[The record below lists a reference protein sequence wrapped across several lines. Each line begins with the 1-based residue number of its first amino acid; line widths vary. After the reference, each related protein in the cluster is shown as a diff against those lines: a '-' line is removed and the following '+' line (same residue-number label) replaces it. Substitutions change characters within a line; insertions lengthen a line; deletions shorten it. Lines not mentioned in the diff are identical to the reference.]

1 MRNIENFLKK
11 PFSTPLTCVNRI
23 GYEAGHEH
31 RMTLNLMRIPRLL
44 TGICGLAVA
53 SITGLSHAQQTVT
66 DQYGTEILVDVL
78 PPTVQSQVQQTR
90 SVLDTGG
97 GEGPLKVD
105 QLGRFHI
112 DNATGKSMS
121 GGGSDGEYLVNQL
134 LGVVLLPRPG
144 DVRPDGWPGVEGIW
158 HDFEDFPRPVGLV
171 LQSYMGRPVSLGS
184 LDQMVKDVIV
194 AYREGDCP
202 VVDVLIPEQDITS
215 GVVQLVVIESELAR
229 IRVEGVDADTEE
241 FIRSQMRLKKG
252 EVIRASE
259 VLRDLSWVNR
269 SPYRKVD
276 MVYAPGYEFGTTD
289 VILKSYQTRSNWFYT
304 GYEDSGTDYLG
315 EDRFIVGFNFGDLF
329 GPNRSLSY
337 QYTSDFDMEHV
348 RANSLVY
355 TQALPWRH
363 WLTVLASYVDID
375 SDPIPVGGGNTLDSD
390 GDNIQLSGRYGIP
403 LGGTANRQREMDF
416 GFDWK
421 SNGNNLEFVDFANL
435 NNLQLFGSR
444 VEIFQFSI
452 GYQETIQHSR
462 GVSQFDIRGVFS
474 PGDFNNH
481 NSDAAFASSR
491 AGSSSDYF
499 YAVAGFEHQQRLR
512 EDWSARFKVQAQDA
526 NGNLQASEQLG
537 AGGYDTVRG
546 FDQRVARGD
555 HGAWGTFELYT
566 PELSL
571 GRIGEWENE
580 TDSLRFLGFFDA
592 ANLGNE
598 DLLPGEPSSFQLGS
612 VGVGLRWNYSDWFKF
627 RLDYGYPVF
636 TENVIADES
645 GRFHIGATA
654 TF

>member
-1 MRNIENFLKK
+1 
-11 PFSTPLTCVNRI
+11 
-23 GYEAGHEH
+23 
-31 RMTLNLMRIPRLL
+31 MRIQRLL
-44 TGICGLAVA
+44 TGICALSVA
-53 SITGLSHAQQTVT
+53 SITGLTHAQQTVT

-90 SVLDTGG
+90 SVLDAGG

-112 DNATGKSMS
+112 DNS
-121 GGGSDGEYLVNQL
+121 GGNGAGGSTGEGEYLVNQL

-158 HDFEDFPRPVGLV
+158 HDFEDFPSSVGLV
-171 LQSYMGRPVSLGS
+171 LQSYMGRPVSLAS

-194 AYREGDCP
+194 AYREGDRP
-202 VVDVLIPEQDITS
+202 VVDVLIPKQDITS
-215 GVVQLVVIESELAR
+215 GVVQLVVIESQLAR

-241 FIRSQMRLKKG
+241 LIRSKMRVKKG

-269 SPYRKVD
+269 SPYRKID
-276 MVYAPGYEFGTTD
+276 MVYAPGYEFGATD
-289 VILKSYQTRSNWFYT
+289 VILQSYQTRANWFYT
-304 GYEDSGTDYLG
+304 GYEDSGTDFLG
-315 EDRFIVGFNFGDLF
+315 KDRFIVGFNFGDLF
-329 GPNRSLSY
+329 GPNRTLSY
-337 QYTSDFDMEHV
+337 QYTSDFDQEHV
-348 RANSLVY
+348 RANSFVY
-355 TQALPWRH
+355 THALPWRH
-363 WLTVLASYVDID
+363 WMTVLASYVDVE
-375 SDPIPVGGGNTLDSD
+375 SDPFNGASFS
-390 GDNIQLSGRYGIP
+390 GDNIQLSGRYSIP
-403 LGGTANRQREMDF
+403 LDGTTSRQREMDF

-421 SNGNNLEFVDFANL
+421 SNGNNLEFGGLHQSGRAP
-435 NNLQLFGSR
+435 R
-444 VEIFQFSI
+444 VEIFQFSV

-462 GVSQFDIRGVFS
+462 GVSQFEIRGVFS
-474 PGDFNNH
+474 PGGFNNH
-481 NSDAAFASSR
+481 NSDAVFASS
-491 AGSSSDYF
+491 GSGSSDYF
-499 YAVAGFEHQQRLR
+499 YAIAGFEHQQRLHK
-512 EDWSARFKVQAQDA
+512 DWSMRFKVEAQDA
-526 NGNLQASEQLG
+526 NGKLEPSEQIG

-566 PELSL
+566 PELSI
-571 GRIGEWENE
+571 GRIQDWENE

-592 ANLGNE
+592 AVLGNE
-598 DLLPGEPSSFQLGS
+598 DLGPGDSSSFQMGS
-612 VGVGLRWNYSDWFKF
+612 VGVGLRWSYSDWFKF

>member
-1 MRNIENFLKK
+1 
-11 PFSTPLTCVNRI
+11 
-23 GYEAGHEH
+23 
-31 RMTLNLMRIPRLL
+31 MRIPRLL
-44 TGICGLAVA
+44 TGISALAVV
-53 SITGLSHAQQTVT
+53 SLSGVSFAQQTVT
-66 DQYGTEILVDVL
+66 DQYGTEILIDVL
-78 PPTVQSQVQQTR
+78 PPTVQNKVYETQ

-105 QLGRFHI
+105 KLGRFYMG
-112 DNATGKSMS
+112 NGTGKGGVS
-121 GGGSDGEYLVNQL
+121 GGPSDEEYLVNQL

-158 HDFEDFPRPVGLV
+158 HDFQDFPRAVGLV
-171 LQSYMGRPVSLGS
+171 LQSYIGKPVSLGS

-194 AYREGDCP
+194 AYREGDRP

-241 FIRSQMRLKKG
+241 YIRSQMRVKKG
-252 EVIRASE
+252 EVIRASD
-259 VLRDLSWVNR
+259 VLRDLSWINR
-269 SPYRKVD
+269 SPYRKID

-289 VILKSYQTRSNWFYT
+289 VILKSYQTRANWFYT

-315 EDRFIVGFNFGDLF
+315 QDRIIFGFNMGDVF
-329 GPNRSLSY
+329 GPNKSLSY
-337 QYTSDFDMEHV
+337 QYTGDLDFEHV

-363 WLTVLASYVDID
+363 WMTVLASYVSID
-375 SDPIPVGGGNTLDSD
+375 SDLIPIAPGQNIDSN
-390 GDNIQLSGRYGIP
+390 GDNVQLSGRYGIP
-403 LGGTANRQREMDF
+403 LDGTSNRQREMDF

-421 SNGNNLEFVDFANL
+421 SNGNDLEFIDFANS
-435 NNLQLFGSR
+435 NFQISNAR
-444 VEIFQFSI
+444 VEIFQFSL
-452 GYQETIQHSR
+452 GYQETIQHAK

-474 PGDFNNH
+474 PGDFNNQ
-481 NSDAAFASSR
+481 NSDAVFNSSR

-499 YAVAGFEHQQRLR
+499 YAIASFEHQHRLR
-512 EDWSARFKVQAQDA
+512 DDWSARFKVQAQES

-566 PELSL
+566 PEISL
-571 GRIGEWENE
+571 ARIGDWENE

-598 DLLPGEPSSFQLGS
+598 DLLPGEPSSYQIGS

>member
-1 MRNIENFLKK
+1 
-11 PFSTPLTCVNRI
+11 
-23 GYEAGHEH
+23 
-31 RMTLNLMRIPRLL
+31 MRIPRLL
-44 TGICGLAVA
+44 TGICALSVA
-53 SITGLSHAQQTVT
+53 SITGLTHAQQTVT

-112 DNATGKSMS
+112 DNS
-121 GGGSDGEYLVNQL
+121 GGKGAGGSSGDGEYLVNQL

-158 HDFEDFPRPVGLV
+158 HDFEDFPSSVGLV
-171 LQSYMGRPVSLGS
+171 LQSYMGRPVSLAS

-194 AYREGDCP
+194 AYREGDRP

-215 GVVQLVVIESELAR
+215 GVVQLVVIESQLAR

-241 FIRSQMRLKKG
+241 FIRSQMRVKKG
-252 EVIRASE
+252 EVIRSSE

-269 SPYRKVD
+269 SPYRKID

-289 VILKSYQTRSNWFYT
+289 VILKSYQTRANWFYT
-304 GYEDSGTDYLG
+304 GYEDSGTDFLG

-329 GPNRSLSY
+329 GPNRTLSY
-337 QYTSDFDMEHV
+337 QYTSDFDQEHV

-355 TQALPWRH
+355 THALPWRH
-363 WLTVLASYVDID
+363 WMTVLASYVDID
-375 SDPIPVGGGNTLDSD
+375 SDPIPIGGGNTLDSS
-390 GDNIQLSGRYGIP
+390 GDNIQLSGRYSIP
-403 LGGTANRQREMDF
+403 LDGTTSRQREMDF

-421 SNGNNLEFVDFANL
+421 SNGSNLEFGGLPA
-435 NNLQLFGSR
+435 GASR
-444 VEIFQFSI
+444 VEIFQFSV

-462 GVSQFDIRGVFS
+462 GVSQFEIRGVFS
-474 PGDFNNH
+474 PGGFNNH
-481 NSDAAFASSR
+481 NSDAVFASSR
-491 AGSSSDYF
+491 SGSSSDYF
-499 YAVAGFEHQQRLR
+499 YAIAGFEHQQRLHK
-512 EDWSARFKVQAQDA
+512 DWSMRFKVEAQDA

-566 PELSL
+566 PELSI
-571 GRIGEWENE
+571 GRIQDWENE

-592 ANLGNE
+592 ATLGNE
-598 DLLPGEPSSFQLGS
+598 DLLPGEASSFQMGS
-612 VGVGLRWNYSDWFKF
+612 VGVGLRWSYSDWFKF

>member
-1 MRNIENFLKK
+1 MAA
-11 PFSTPLTCVNRI
+11 S
-23 GYEAGHEH
+23 
-31 RMTLNLMRIPRLL
+31 
-44 TGICGLAVA
+44 ICGV
-53 SITGLSHAQQTVT
+53 SYGQQTVT
-66 DQYGTEILVDVL
+66 DQYGTEILMDVL
-78 PPTVQSQVQQTR
+78 PTPVQNKVYQTQT
-90 SVLDTGG
+90 VLDSGG

-105 QLGRFHI
+105 RLGRFHI
-112 DNATGKSMS
+112 DDGAGK
-121 GGGSDGEYLVNQL
+121 GGVGSSSDDQYLVNQL

-158 HDFEDFPRPVGLV
+158 HDFDNFPRQVGYV
-171 LQSYMGRPVSLGS
+171 LQTYIGKPVSLAS
-184 LDQMVKDVIV
+184 LDQMVKDVII
-194 AYREGDCP
+194 AYRDGDRP

-241 FIRSQMRLKKG
+241 FIRGQMRIKKG

-269 SPYRKVD
+269 SPYRKID

-289 VILKSYQTRSNWFYT
+289 IILKSYQTKANWFYT
-304 GYEDSGTDYLG
+304 GYEDSGVDYLG
-315 EDRFIVGFNFGDLF
+315 EDRFIVGFNMGDVF

-337 QYTSDFDMEHV
+337 QFTSDLDFEHV

-363 WLTVLASYVDID
+363 WFTVLASYVDIK
-375 SDPIPVGGGNTLDSD
+375 SDPIPIGGGGFLESS
-390 GDNIQLSGRYGIP
+390 GDNVQLSGRYGIP
-403 LGGTANRQREMDF
+403 LDGTANRQREMDF

-421 SNGNNLEFVDFANL
+421 SNGNDLEFNL
-435 NNLQLFGSR
+435 IPGAFGNTR
-444 VEIFQFSI
+444 VEIFQFSL
-452 GYQETIQHSR
+452 GYKETIQHKR
-462 GVSQFDIRGVFS
+462 GVSQFDIRGYWS

-481 NSDAAFASSR
+481 NSDFTFQQSNPLSSAEYMYLTAS
-491 AGSSSDYF
+491 
-499 YAVAGFEHQQRLR
+499 FEHQRRLH
-512 EDWSARFKVQAQDA
+512 EDWSMRFRVQGQSSTDA
-526 NGNLQASEQLG
+526 LQASEQLG

-555 HGAWGTFELYT
+555 NGFWGTFELYT

-571 GRIGEWENE
+571 GRIFDWENE

-592 ANLGNE
+592 ANLSYE
-598 DLLPGEPSSFQLGS
+598 QPQSYSQQLGS
-612 VGVGLRWNYSDWFKF
+612 VGVGLRWNYSDWFKL
-627 RLDYGYPVF
+627 RVDYGYPVF
-636 TENVIADES
+636 TENVVADES

>member
-1 MRNIENFLKK
+1 
-11 PFSTPLTCVNRI
+11 
-23 GYEAGHEH
+23 
-31 RMTLNLMRIPRLL
+31 MRIPRLL
-44 TGICGLAVA
+44 TGICALSVA
-53 SITGLSHAQQTVT
+53 SITGLTHAQQTVT

-112 DNATGKSMS
+112 DNS
-121 GGGSDGEYLVNQL
+121 GGKGAGGSSGDGEYLVNQL

-158 HDFEDFPRPVGLV
+158 HDFEDFPSSVGLV
-171 LQSYMGRPVSLGS
+171 LQSYMGRPVSLAS

-194 AYREGDCP
+194 AYREGDRP

-215 GVVQLVVIESELAR
+215 GVVQLVVIESQLAR

-241 FIRSQMRLKKG
+241 FIRSQMRVKKG

-269 SPYRKVD
+269 SPYRKID

-289 VILKSYQTRSNWFYT
+289 VILKSYQTRANWFYT
-304 GYEDSGTDYLG
+304 GYEDSGTDFLG
-315 EDRFIVGFNFGDLF
+315 KDRFIVGFNFGDVF
-329 GPNRSLSY
+329 GPNRTLSY
-337 QYTSDFDMEHV
+337 QYTSDFDQEHV

-355 TQALPWRH
+355 THALPWRH
-363 WLTVLASYVDID
+363 WMTVLASYVDID
-375 SDPIPVGGGNTLDSD
+375 SDPIPIGGGNTLDSS
-390 GDNIQLSGRYGIP
+390 GDNIQLSGRYSIP
-403 LGGTANRQREMDF
+403 LDGTTSRQREMDF

-421 SNGNNLEFVDFANL
+421 SNGSNLEFGGLPA
-435 NNLQLFGSR
+435 GASR
-444 VEIFQFSI
+444 VEIFQFSV

-462 GVSQFDIRGVFS
+462 GVSQFEIRGVFS
-474 PGDFNNH
+474 PGGFNNH
-481 NSDAAFASSR
+481 NSDAVFASSR
-491 AGSSSDYF
+491 SGSSSDYF
-499 YAVAGFEHQQRLR
+499 YAIAGFEHQQRLHK
-512 EDWSARFKVQAQDA
+512 DWSMRFKVEAQDA

-566 PELSL
+566 PELSI
-571 GRIGEWENE
+571 GRIQDWENE

-592 ANLGNE
+592 ATLGNE
-598 DLLPGEPSSFQLGS
+598 DLLPGEASSFQMGS
-612 VGVGLRWNYSDWFKF
+612 VGVGLRWSYSDWFKF